1 MVKWS
6 WRNDGFEGKK
16 RRGRP
21 KVLNKESKIL
31 LKKARYKMGDLTSKL
46 SHSWQAKS
54 TTGYEKRMFKIIRG
68 PWDGQK
74 NLCLVCQVTHSSS
87 QICKEE
93 QKPCC
98 GRGQGWLSFFDECP
112 EYFFFQLPKLN
123 KLILFGGCTGSHT
136 PIDKKAQNGSS
147 ERLQTKRACQLLK
160 FWIHVLNRQINIF

>member
-21 KVLNKESKIL
+21 KVLNKACKIFL
-31 LKKARYKMGDLTSKL
+31 EKARYKMGDLTSKL

-54 TTGYEKRMFKIIRG
+54 TTGHEKRMFKIIRG

-74 NLCLVCQVTHSSS
+74 TLCLVCQVTHSSS

-98 GRGQGWLSFFDECP
+98 GRGQGWLSFLDECP
-112 EYFFFQLPKLN
+112 KYFFFQLPKLN
-123 KLILFGGCTGSHT
+123 KYCLGVVLGPTHQLIKKLKMDHLNGYKQKGRASYWNSEYMYST
-136 PIDKKAQNGSS
+136 DK
-147 ERLQTKRACQLLK
+147 
-160 FWIHVLNRQINIF
+160 